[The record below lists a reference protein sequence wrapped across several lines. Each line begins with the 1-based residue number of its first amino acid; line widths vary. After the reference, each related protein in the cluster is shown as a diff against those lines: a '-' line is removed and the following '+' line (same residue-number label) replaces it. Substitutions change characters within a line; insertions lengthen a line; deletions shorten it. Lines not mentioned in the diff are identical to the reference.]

1 MKRKFSCTSFL
12 VLALICIASMA
23 VAQPSLNPVDQMIT
37 AVKNEHGQEEA
48 FAVMRDGNNPEV
60 FYIVPGRP
68 RLEVRSTNGKELP
81 VFHLLKYQHKDKSGK
96 IQNGG
101 VLQFSVT
108 FGIPEVVRKNL
119 AKKIKEAYNVKKLRF
134 APFPIK
140 KSKIKFYSLEG
151 KSLDTEE
158 PEEEEEGDEGNLDSG
173 SGPSKGVGPGFG
185 NQCIPFQVKLSQL
198 NANLYE
204 NLAQGNGGLPILMQ
218 IEYEGITPSVGAKVT
233 VNWDET
239 YKSFAADYKVS
250 ANMQAEI
257 VKVGEDINYGIAKDV
272 LTKNGSIQVESTT
285 SADFT
290 NEDEK
295 AILDMVLPKIM
306 DEMFDTEKGA
316 LGFPAEIPE
325 ATAKDLAS
333 GDDTKPEG
341 SDAISNLVGGIASGA
356 SAIAKL
362 AAGIAGAH
370 MEENV
375 SFSVKYKERVKKGT
389 QTFEFKKRKIVSR
402 SCAFGSCLNIKPW
415 IKDKD
420 ELITVMQPGQ
430 WAAAFFSLPAVG
442 EPNYLG
448 IEGINITVTPTFDG
462 KPINTVPQQ
471 LAIFKKADDVW
482 GWHDSKGKQ
491 INRLAFP
498 IMAVLD
504 KYKSKKDKT
513 KLAFKTVTNIKVKR
527 QKSIKVVGSVPMLN
541 GDIPMSS
548 PDNIVDTIILDGS
561 CLAFA
566 QKRKKGLVA
575 VGGIIKTQKP
585 NYSAKIKLTE
595 KNPEAV
601 ILVPAKTKK
610 LLAELKFVRN
620 DRKKA
625 PKDPNAK
632 KDFRSYCSD
641 LNLYLFNE
649 MWLNK
654 DEDIADFSDDATEFE
669 DETSD
674 DSEDEEYY

>member
-1 MKRKFSCTSFL
+1 
-12 VLALICIASMA
+12 MA

-60 FYIVPGRP
+60 FYVVPGRP
-68 RLEVRSTNGKELP
+68 RLEVRKTNGKDLP

-96 IQNGG
+96 IVNGG

-108 FGIPEVVRKNL
+108 FGIPEKVRKNL
-119 AKKIKEAYNVKKLRF
+119 AAKIKSTYGVNKLRF

-140 KSKIKFYSLEG
+140 TSNIKFYSLEG
-151 KSLDTEE
+151 KPLETEE
-158 PEEEEEGDEGNLDSG
+158 AEEEASEDESEEGVDSG

-185 NQCIPFQVKLSQL
+185 NQCIPFQVKLNKL
-198 NANLYE
+198 NANLYD
-204 NLAQGNGGLPILMQ
+204 NLVQGNGGLPILMQ
-218 IEYEGITPSVGAKVT
+218 ISYEGLTPKLGAKII
-233 VNWDET
+233 VNWDQT
-239 YKSFAADYKVS
+239 YRSFSANYKAGTQAQAKIVKMAQGVDYGFATDVLMKNDSLKIEATTGEGFNDEDYK
-250 ANMQAEI
+250 AIMDLI
-257 VKVGEDINYGIAKDV
+257 V
-272 LTKNGSIQVESTT
+272 
-285 SADFT
+285 
-290 NEDEK
+290 
-295 AILDMVLPKIM
+295 PKIM
-306 DEMFDTEKGA
+306 EEMFDTDKGA

-325 ATAKDLAS
+325 ATAKELAMS
-333 GDDTKPEG
+333 EGGEGDD
-341 SDAISNLVGGIASGA
+341 SNAIAGMIGDIASGA
-356 SAIAKL
+356 SALTKL
-362 AAGIAGAH
+362 AAGLAGASI
-370 MEENV
+370 EQNV
-375 SFSVKYKERVKKGT
+375 SLSIKYKERVKKGT
-389 QTFEFKKRKIVSR
+389 QTFELSKRKIVTR
-402 SCAFGSCLNIKPW
+402 RCAFGSCLNIKPW

-420 ELITVMQPGQ
+420 QLITVMQPGQ

-442 EPNYLG
+442 EPSYLG

-491 INRLAFP
+491 INRMAFP

-625 PKDPNAK
+625 PKDPNAN